1 MKTRRTSTAL
11 AVLAG
16 LGLVGTLAAC
26 QQQVATV
33 DVGECLDSAS
43 LEGEIT
49 EIPTV
54 DCTESHD
61 AQVVGKFELA
71 DGDFPGDDAI
81 YDEAE
86 AQCVVLFEEFV
97 GISWEESSVPQMSWV
112 PPSEETWNQ
121 ADDREVICIAEL
133 DEPTTESLEDA
144 AI

>member
-26 QQQVATV
+26 QQEVATV
-33 DVGECLDSAS
+33 DVGACLDSTA
-43 LEGEIT
+43 LDGEIT

-71 DGDFPGDDAI
+71 DGDFPGTEAVDT
-81 YDEAE
+81 EAE
-86 AQCVVLFEEFV
+86 TQCVELFSEYV
-97 GISWEESSVPQMSWV
+97 GIPWEESSVPNLSWI
-112 PPSEETWNQ
+112 PPSEETWDQ
-121 ADDREVICIAEL
+121 AGDREVICIAVL
-133 DEPTTESLEDA
+133 DEPTTESLEGA